1 MTCDVA
7 SRSLYERNKEGT
19 RRCTEGKPGTGPSK
33 KKPAGSSRERIGT
46 IGGRPLSVATGVGR
60 RSYWS
65 SSSTRS
71 SLATNLEA
79 PDV

>member
-1 MTCDVA
+1 M
-7 SRSLYERNKEGT
+7 
-19 RRCTEGKPGTGPSK
+19 
-33 KKPAGSSRERIGT
+33 
-46 IGGRPLSVATGVGR
+46 PLSVATGVGR

-79 PDV
+79 KDV